1 MQSSIDLTFEWQ
13 KYDNNYQK
21 RIQDL
26 KLFNGDIV
34 MCCWPN
40 AGKWHTMGVSENP
53 ENDKRYIEDNEV
65 EYVRLNKEE
74 NE

>member
-1 MQSSIDLTFEWQ
+1 MELTYEWQ
-13 KYDNNYQK
+13 KYDHEYEK

-40 AGKWHTMGVSENP
+40 AGKWHTMGTKDIGMIDDIDVAF
-53 ENDKRYIEDNEV
+53 
-65 EYVRLNKEE
+65 VRLNKEE
-74 NE
+74 NR